1 MATGGALAFMGD
13 MIAQTLASRSARKE
27 AENTADTDTKDT
39 DADVN
44 VNVLTQVLA
53 LDNWDQRRT
62 AALSVFGCLYTGG
75 VQHFIFGYLNTSF
88 DDPLMRLALAQFAF
102 IPLCYYPAFLL
113 TVPAL
118 RAGFRPGSDVERNK
132 LTQDLLGKLPVTLL
146 RNWAFWLPV
155 QFVQFSFIPT
165 EMQVTYC
172 ASFGVIWNAIL
183 SYSTMQAGAS
193 ATEEDTKTLK
203 DKQQQLVVEMATPS
217 DSPPLSVTILDSS
230 DILTKVT
237 ETTAPNTSTRAM
249 NKEQEEVS
257 IGTFRVMKAQKTFV
271 NEKN

>member
-1 MATGGALAFMGD
+1 
-13 MIAQTLASRSARKE
+13 
-27 AENTADTDTKDT
+27 
-39 DADVN
+39 
-44 VNVLTQVLA
+44 
-53 LDNWDQRRT
+53 
-62 AALSVFGCLYTGG
+62 
-75 VQHFIFGYLNTSF
+75 VQHFILGYLNTNF

-193 ATEEDTKTLK
+193 ATEEDTKRLK
-203 DKQQQLVVEMATPS
+203 DKPQLEVEMATPS
-217 DSPPLSVTILDSS
+217 D
-230 DILTKVT
+230 ILTKVT
-237 ETTAPNTSTRAM
+237 DTTVTNTSIRAM
-249 NKEQEEVS
+249 NNEQEEAS
-257 IGTFRVMKAQKTFV
+257 IGTF
-271 NEKN
+271 